1 MSNQARI
8 DYPIYQRDIIYHLI
22 NNIYQF
28 YLSLLNILSIF
39 EVIK

>member
-1 MSNQARI
+1 MMHESILNYISVI
-8 DYPIYQRDIIYHLI
+8 DSV
-22 NNIYQF
+22 NIYQF